1 MNDIEEVKKNIGM
14 CQAYMNL
21 YNHRKTE
28 VDKEIEVIIYNM
40 CIEVRNGYGTKY
52 AQDNKDITIN
62 NHLIGMIKNKEFTKE
77 KYDLYYMSFTDYM
90 FKYGTEYL

>member
-1 MNDIEEVKKNIGM
+1 MNDIEKVKKNINIRK
-14 CQAYMNL
+14 AYMNL
-21 YNHRKTE
+21 YNLRKTE
-28 VDKEIEVIIYNM
+28 IDKEIEEIIYNM
-40 CIEVRNGYGTKY
+40 CIEVRDGYGTKY
-52 AQDNKDITIN
+52 AEDNKDITIN